1 MKTSNK
7 KAYAFKRGAALAIAV
22 VLFAGL
28 AISCSNGSDSGGT
41 PSITYVQVPYNKLDD
56 YLTNQAS
63 ETGINYIEI
72 TGAIPAA
79 DLKGSA
85 TDASALGKKLA
96 GASPKKIGLKLPQS
110 IEGLTDMYSCF
121 SGCNNV
127 VGLAAIPHG
136 VTSIEDCFRGCTA
149 LQNAPIIPEGVTSM
163 GSCFES
169 CTALQEA
176 PAIPKSVTGFSGC
189 FFECSALK
197 TAPIIPAKVTDMTE
211 CFYNCTA
218 LTEAPVIPAGVVNMD
233 NCFEGCTALKTAP
246 IIPANVAEMAE
257 CFKDCAALTGAT
269 LKCDYND
276 GHFNNDFA
284 GCTSLTTGSIR
295 VKLTQLTAYTNN
307 ATAMGT
313 QADKFVGYTDETYK
327 AGGVSFTMKGIEAVT
342 NGTLGRDEEDQNKP
356 HTVSLSAYYIGET
369 EVTQELWQAVM
380 GGNPSHF
387 KGAGN
392 PPDEGEKQAKRPVET
407 ISWYF
412 CIAFCNELTKK
423 VNGGAGSEC
432 VYWIDGNVYGMSNAT
447 AGQVPNMIDWTK
459 KGFRLPTEAEW
470 EWAAK
475 GGIDYKWAGTDTE
488 SELKNYAWYSENGN
502 NKTHE
507 VKKKQPNDYGLYDMT
522 GNVWEWCWDRYG
534 NLSNSLPLDYTGAA
548 TGTMRVYRGGAYKN
562 NKDNVLRAFRSGGFP
577 DKMEDHRGLRV
588 VCRP

>member
-1 MKTSNK
+1 MKTSKK

-41 PSITYVQVPYNKLDD
+41 PSITYVQVPYDKLDV

-79 DLKGSA
+79 GLKGSA

-96 GASPKKIGLKLPQS
+96 GASPKKIGLKLPES
-110 IEGLTDMYSCF
+110 IAGLTDMYRCF

-149 LQNAPIIPEGVTSM
+149 LQNAPIIPEGVTGM

-169 CTALQEA
+169 CTALTEA

-197 TAPIIPAKVTDMTE
+197 TAPIILANVEDMTE
-211 CFYNCTA
+211 CFKGCTA
-218 LTEAPVIPAGVVNMD
+218 LTEAPVIPESVVNMD
-233 NCFEGCTALKTAP
+233 NCFEDCTALKTAP
-246 IIPANVAEMAE
+246 VIPANVAEMAE

-276 GHFNNDFA
+276 GHFNNAFA
-284 GCTSLTTGSIR
+284 GCTSLTTDSIQ
-295 VKLTQLTAYTNN
+295 VKLTQLTAYKNK
-307 ATAMGT
+307 AAKMGT

-387 KGAGN
+387 KGTEN
-392 PPDEGEKQAKRPVET
+392 PPDEGEKQAKRPVEMVN
-407 ISWYF
+407 WF
-412 CIAFCNELTKK
+412 ECIAFCNEMTKK
-423 VNGGAGSEC
+423 VAELGESQC
-432 VYWIDGNVYGMSNAT
+432 VYTVDGHTYGTADAT
-447 AGQVPNMIDWTK
+447 AKKIPVMDMNK

-488 SELKNYAWYSENGN
+488 SELKNYAWYSENSN

-522 GNVWEWCWDRYG
+522 GNVWEWCWDWYG
-534 NLSNSLPLDYTGAA
+534 NLFNPLPLNYPGAA
-548 TGTMRVYRGGAYKN
+548 TGVMRVYRSGAYAHNKN
-562 NKDNVLRAFRSGGFP
+562 NAHRAFRNGGDP
-577 DKMEDHRGLRV
+577 LRTEDHIGLRV